1 LGAAENKDKRMDDQ
15 QPSFKVTDR
24 RLFNADGSPR
34 DLPPEEPK
42 PEPKAEPMAAAAETV
57 AAAPEPEPDVTT
69 PVEAQS
75 TASVPVEQDTSEEAI
90 DDDFGDEEIEGAH
103 DPASFVN
110 FLMSIA
116 SNAASALGMM
126 EHPVTHQREVDL
138 ELGKHWIDV
147 IGMLQKKTNGNLSK
161 QEAQMLEGFL
171 SDLRMQYV
179 SLANTAQKPR
189 TFSGR
194 DITGGK

>member
-1 LGAAENKDKRMDDQ
+1 MDDE
-15 QPSFKVTDR
+15 QPTFKVTDR

-42 PEPKAEPMAAAAETV
+42 PEPKVAVEEV
-57 AAAPEPEPDVTT
+57 AAAPVAEPQTAPAPKPSPEPQIA
-69 PVEAQS
+69 PAVEPSQAADES
-75 TASVPVEQDTSEEAI
+75 PDEDEEFSEE
-90 DDDFGDEEIEGAH
+90 ELEGAH

-116 SNAASALGMM
+116 SNAASSLGMM
-126 EHPVTHQREVDL
+126 EHPVTHQRDVDL

-147 IGMLQKKTNGNLSK
+147 IGMLQKKTEGNLTK
-161 QEAQMLEGFL
+161 QEHQMIEGLL

-179 SLANTAQKPR
+179 SLVNATPKTRA
-189 TFSGR
+189 FSGR

>member
-1 LGAAENKDKRMDDQ
+1 MDDQ
-15 QPSFKVTDR
+15 QPTFKVTDR

-34 DLPPEEPK
+34 DLPPEETPERK
-42 PEPKAEPMAAAAETV
+42 AEVVEPPQPVAEVFEPPQPVAEVDTQASTPLLPEPPADQPEEEEFDDAEL
-57 AAAPEPEPDVTT
+57 
-69 PVEAQS
+69 
-75 TASVPVEQDTSEEAI
+75 
-90 DDDFGDEEIEGAH
+90 EGAH

-116 SNAASALGMM
+116 QNAASALGMM

-147 IGMLQKKTNGNLSK
+147 IGMLQRKTKGNLSK
-161 QEAQMLEGFL
+161 QEQQMIEGLL

-179 SLANTAQKPR
+179 SLANTQQKPKA
-189 TFSGR
+189 FSGR

>member
-1 LGAAENKDKRMDDQ
+1 MDDQ
-15 QPSFKVTDR
+15 QPTFKVTDR

-34 DLPPEEPK
+34 DLPPEEA
-42 PEPKAEPMAAAAETV
+42 PEPKAEVVEPPQPVAEVDTQ
-57 AAAPEPEPDVTT
+57 ASTPPPETQPEQP
-69 PVEAQS
+69 
-75 TASVPVEQDTSEEAI
+75 EEEEF
-90 DDDFGDEEIEGAH
+90 DDAELEGAH

-116 SNAASALGMM
+116 QNAASALGMM

-147 IGMLQKKTNGNLSK
+147 IGMLQSKTTGNLSK
-161 QEAQMLEGFL
+161 QEQQMIEGLL

-179 SLANTAQKPR
+179 SLANAPQKPSA
-189 TFSGR
+189 FSGR

>member
-1 LGAAENKDKRMDDQ
+1 MDDE
-15 QPSFKVTDR
+15 QPTFKVTDR

-34 DLPPEEPK
+34 DLPEDETPEPK
-42 PEPKAEPMAAAAETV
+42 PVAAEPV
-57 AAAPEPEPDVTT
+57 ATPTPVREPEPSVSAQQAATT
-69 PVEAQS
+69 DAPSDDDED
-75 TASVPVEQDTSEEAI
+75 ELSEE
-90 DDDFGDEEIEGAH
+90 EMEGAQ

-126 EHPVTHQREVDL
+126 EHPVTHQRGVDL

-147 IGMLQKKTNGNLSK
+147 LGMLQKKTQGNLTT
-161 QEAQMLEGFL
+161 QEAQMLEGLL

-179 SLANTAQKPR
+179 SLANATQTPR
-189 TFSGR
+189 TFSGK
-194 DITGGK
+194 DITGGR

>member
-1 LGAAENKDKRMDDQ
+1 
-15 QPSFKVTDR
+15 V
-24 RLFNADGSPR
+24 
-34 DLPPEEPK
+34 
-42 PEPKAEPMAAAAETV
+42 PEPQ
-57 AAAPEPEPDVTT
+57 TT
-69 PVEAQS
+69 PQPQTAPSVEPPQAADES
-75 TASVPVEQDTSEEAI
+75 PDEDEEFSEE
-90 DDDFGDEEIEGAH
+90 ELEGAH

-126 EHPVTHQREVDL
+126 EHPVTHQRDVDL

-147 IGMLQKKTNGNLSK
+147 IGMLQKKTEGNLTK
-161 QEAQMLEGFL
+161 QEHQMIEGLL

-179 SLANTAQKPR
+179 SLANTTQKPR
-189 TFSGR
+189 AFSSR

>member
-1 LGAAENKDKRMDDQ
+1 MDDQ
-15 QPSFKVTDR
+15 QPNFKVTDR

-34 DLPPEEPK
+34 DLPPEESK
-42 PEPKAEPMAAAAETV
+42 PEPKVEPAAVIPEPV
-57 AAAPEPEPDVTT
+57 AATPGSAEIATEAPA
-69 PVEAQS
+69 PVE
-75 TASVPVEQDTSEEAI
+75 TSEEPSEE
-90 DDDFGDEEIEGAH
+90 DFGDEEIEGAQ

-147 IGMLQKKTNGNLSK
+147 IGMLQRKTNGNLSK

-179 SLANTAQKPR
+179 SLANASQKPR
-189 TFSGR
+189 AFSGR
-194 DITGGK
+194 DITGGR

>member
-1 LGAAENKDKRMDDQ
+1 MDDE
-15 QPSFKVTDR
+15 QPTFKVTDR

-42 PEPKAEPMAAAAETV
+42 PEPKVAVAEV
-57 AAAPEPEPDVTT
+57 ATAPAPEPQTAAQPQTAPAVEPPQAADES
-69 PVEAQS
+69 PE
-75 TASVPVEQDTSEEAI
+75 EDEEFSEE
-90 DDDFGDEEIEGAH
+90 ELEGAH

-147 IGMLQKKTNGNLSK
+147 IGMLQKKTEGNLTK
-161 QEAQMLEGFL
+161 QEHQMIEGLL

-179 SLANTAQKPR
+179 SLVNATPKPR
-189 TFSGR
+189 AFSGR